1 MHKKIKKRDQ
11 YVFFYVIF
19 YGLWKV
25 INTNLCFAFFKN
37 IFVITL
43 FVANDDLSIMTF
55 PIVMLWRTNYFDR
68 NMERLIT
75 QIKLLFCYIIFLF
88 VFLHYNMELY
98 SLEKKCTNKNKLGLS
113 QIVIWLLHD
122 QFKEKVSNCF
132 TGKLWKL
139 HITKTYCH
147 AL

>member
-1 MHKKIKKRDQ
+1 M
-11 YVFFYVIF
+11 FFYVIF

-43 FVANDDLSIMTF
+43 FVANDDLSIMMF
-55 PIVMLWRTNYFDR
+55 PIVMLWRTNYLDR

-75 QIKLLFCYIIFLF
+75 QIKLLLCYIIFSF
-88 VFLHYNMELY
+88 VFLHENKLY
-98 SLEKKCTNKNKLGLS
+98 SLEKKCTNKNNLGLS

-139 HITKTYCH
+139 HITKTFSH
-147 AL
+147 ALKYIESLFIMID

>member
-1 MHKKIKKRDQ
+1 MQMHKKIKKRDQ

-37 IFVITL
+37 ICVITL

-55 PIVMLWRTNYFDR
+55 PIVMLWRTNYLDR

-75 QIKLLFCYIIFLF
+75 QIKLLFLYHIFISFSSLEYHCL
-88 VFLHYNMELY
+88 VIY
-98 SLEKKCTNKNKLGLS
+98 SLEKKYTNKNKLGLS
-113 QIVIWLLHD
+113 QVVIWLLHV
-122 QFKEKVSNCF
+122 QFK
-132 TGKLWKL
+132 GKGF
-139 HITKTYCH
+139 
-147 AL
+147 